1 MKVNVGDLRTEK
13 SEEAIRAA
21 FFELVRERGFEHV
34 TVGELCRRAR
44 VGRSTFYDHHE
55 DKYELLSCLVG
66 EVMARARTMMSER
79 FATTADVAAAVGGAY
94 AWFASERDEL
104 SCLLTIHVPEA
115 DLAAQFRELLEEGLA
130 ERVAGDE
137 GAEGDASTVPIELLA
152 KLYASSALTMLEW
165 VLVHGDEDGAAATF
179 VGEAWARLMPLL
191 G

>member
-1 MKVNVGDLRTEK
+1 MKVDVGDLRTEK

-21 FFELVRERGFEHV
+21 FFELVRKRGFERV

-66 EVMARARTMMSER
+66 EVLTRAQAMMEER
-79 FATTADVAAAVGGAY
+79 FAAASDVAAVVGGAY
-94 AWFASERDEL
+94 AWFESERDEL

-115 DLAAQFRELLEEGLA
+115 DLAAQFRALLEEGFE
-130 ERVAGDE
+130 ERLVSG
-137 GAEGDASTVPIELLA
+137 GGTGNGTPTVPVELLA

-165 VLVHGDEDGAAATF
+165 VLVHGSEDGAAATF
-179 VGEAWARLMPLL
+179 VDEAWARLMPLL